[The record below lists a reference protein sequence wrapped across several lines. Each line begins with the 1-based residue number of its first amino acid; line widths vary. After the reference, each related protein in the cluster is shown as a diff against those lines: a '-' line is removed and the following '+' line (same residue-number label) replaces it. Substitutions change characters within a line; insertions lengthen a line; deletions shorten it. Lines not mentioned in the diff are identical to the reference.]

1 MAQRNNTK
9 IIIWIL
15 IGSCI
20 LNLIFAINAGQKRK
34 VAVSKAGN
42 LDAKLAEI
50 ELRYKNAV
58 QSYDAVEKSLQD
70 TRKDLKEQQIFADTL
85 KEALK
90 EEQKK
95 SVALRDEL
103 EKTKSLLNKT
113 GDKPIAETPKKALA
127 PAVKITPKIQDKK
140 IDRTNKVW

>member
-1 MAQRNNTK
+1 M
-9 IIIWIL
+9 
-15 IGSCI
+15 
-20 LNLIFAINAGQKRK
+20 NLIFAINAGQKRK
-34 VAVSKAGN
+34 VAVYKAGN

-58 QSYDAVEKSLQD
+58 QSYDAVEKSLQE

-113 GDKPIAETPKKALA
+113 ADKSIAETPKKSQ
-127 PAVKITPKIQDKK
+127 PPVVKAVPKIQDKK